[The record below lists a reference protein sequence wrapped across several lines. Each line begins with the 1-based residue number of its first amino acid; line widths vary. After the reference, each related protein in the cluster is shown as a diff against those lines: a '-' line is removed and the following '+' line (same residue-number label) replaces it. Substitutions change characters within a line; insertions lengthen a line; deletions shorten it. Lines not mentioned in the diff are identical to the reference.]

1 MDEHSTSITQQ
12 CAGYWLAKTLKQL
25 KKWNVSCIK
34 EQEAY
39 GNVYLNMRLK
49 EHFSLL
55 ALLLGG
61 MRILQG
67 TLYAAM
73 VLFPLAAC
81 TSADSPKSQAMK
93 PWREELV
100 VIVPEDESST
110 EAQFEKQLVSL
121 FARQLKVK
129 TRLLPLPHDKVVST
143 LMEGKAHIAAAQ
155 LRSNDD
161 KELRFA
167 PAYQIVSEQVV
178 CGGNAPQHLNALTAK
193 TIAVV
198 PGSAQEAVLREAQQ
212 KQPGLRWD
220 VRQNQTVSGLLAEV
234 ASGKL
239 DCTIAN
245 EEQLTMASNF
255 YPNLKPLLDIEEP
268 SRLAWGFAPTGN
280 DKLFAE
286 AQKFFAR
293 IQEDGTLGRLNEHY
307 YGHNDRLVP
316 FDAMAFVNKVR
327 TDLPRLRAY
336 FEEAGLLSG
345 IDWQLLAAISYH
357 ESHWN
362 PLATSPTNV
371 RGMMMLT
378 EDTAERMKVA
388 DRLDMR
394 QSIEA
399 GARYLQLLRNQ
410 LPLRIADEERI
421 WLALAAYNQ
430 GMGHL
435 EDARVL
441 TARAGL
447 NPDVWGDVKKM
458 MPLLKQPEYFVQTKH
473 GQARGGEAVI
483 MVEKVRLFYDMLKQL
498 NIREAQQQAPAQP
511 LLKLSASSKI
521 TLS

>member
-1 MDEHSTSITQQ
+1 M
-12 CAGYWLAKTLKQL
+12 
-25 KKWNVSCIK
+25 NVK
-34 EQEAY
+34 
-39 GNVYLNMRLK
+39 G
-49 EHFSLL
+49 HFLFSALQRGSMS
-55 ALLLGG
+55 ALLST
-61 MRILQG
+61 I
-67 TLYAAM
+67 YAAT
-73 VLFPLAAC
+73 LFTLAAC
-81 TSADSPKSQAMK
+81 TSADSPGTQTVKS
-93 PWREELV
+93 WREELV
-100 VIVPEDESST
+100 VIVPEDENST

-121 FARQLKVK
+121 FAKQLKVK
-129 TRLLPLPHDKVVST
+129 TRLLPLPPDEVVST

-178 CGGNAPQHLNALTAK
+178 CSGRAPQHLHALTAK
-193 TIAVV
+193 TITVV
-198 PGSAQEAVLREAQQ
+198 PGSAQEVALREIQQ
-212 KQPGLRWD
+212 KIPGLRWD
-220 VRQNQTVSGLLAEV
+220 VRRNQTVDELLAEV

-255 YPNLKPLLDIEEP
+255 YPNLNPMLDIEEP
-268 SRLAWGFAPTGN
+268 SKLAWGFAPNGN
-280 DKLFAE
+280 DKLFVE
-286 AQKFFAR
+286 AKRFFTHIR
-293 IQEDGTLGRLNEHY
+293 QDGTLDHLIERY
-307 YGHNDRLVP
+307 YGHNDRLAP
-316 FDAMAFVNKVR
+316 FDAMAFINKVR

-362 PLATSPTNV
+362 PQATSPTKV

-378 EDTAERMKVA
+378 EITAERMKVT
-388 DRLDMR
+388 DRLDML

-441 TARAGL
+441 TVRAGL
-447 NPDVWGDVKKM
+447 NPDAWGDVKKI
-458 MPLLKQPEYFVQTKH
+458 MPLLKQPEYSAQTKH

-483 MVEKVRLFYDMLKQL
+483 MVEKVRLYYDMLKQM
-498 NIREAQQQAPAQP
+498 NIREAQQEVPAQP
-511 LLKLSASSKI
+511 QLKLSVGSKI

>member
-1 MDEHSTSITQQ
+1 MFFKEYFSFLISRHKRTLEGALYTAIALFALSA
-12 CAGYWLAKTLKQL
+12 CAP
-25 KKWNVSCIK
+25 V
-34 EQEAY
+34 
-39 GNVYLNMRLK
+39 
-49 EHFSLL
+49 
-55 ALLLGG
+55 
-61 MRILQG
+61 
-67 TLYAAM
+67 
-73 VLFPLAAC
+73 
-81 TSADSPKSQAMK
+81 DSPKSQAMK
-93 PWREELV
+93 SWREELI
-100 VIVPEDESST
+100 VIVPEDEKST
-110 EAQFEKQLVSL
+110 EAEFEKKLVSL
-121 FARQLKVK
+121 FAKQLNVK
-129 TRLLPLPHDKVVST
+129 TRLLPLPPDKIVPA
-143 LMEGKAHIAAAQ
+143 LMAGKAHIAAAR

-167 PAYQIVSEQVV
+167 PVYQIVSEQVV
-178 CGGNAPQHLNALTAK
+178 CSSRMPQQLNALTAK

-198 PGSAQEAVLREAQQ
+198 PGSAQEVALREARE
-212 KQPGLRWD
+212 KIPELRWD
-220 VRQNQTVSGLLAEV
+220 ARRNQTVDGLLAEV

-255 YPNLKPLLDIEEP
+255 YPNLNPLLDIEEP

-280 DKLFAE
+280 DKLFVE
-286 AQKFFAR
+286 TKKFFAH
-293 IQEDGTLGRLNEHY
+293 IQKDGTLNRLIERY
-307 YGHNDRLVP
+307 YGHNDRLEA

-327 TDLPRLRAY
+327 NDLPRLRAH

-362 PLATSPTNV
+362 PLATSPTKV

-378 EDTAERMKVA
+378 EKTAERMKVT
-388 DRLDMR
+388 DRLDML

-399 GARYLQLLRNQ
+399 GARYLKLLRDQ

-435 EDARVL
+435 EDARILAV
-441 TARAGL
+441 RAGL
-447 NPDVWGDVKKM
+447 NPDAWGDVKKV
-458 MPLLKQPEYFVQTKH
+458 MPLLKQPEYFVQTKY

-483 MVEKVRLFYDMLKQL
+483 MVERVRLYYDMLKQM
-498 NIREAQQQAPAQP
+498 NIREAQHQAPAQP
-511 LLKLSASSKI
+511 RLKLSASSKA